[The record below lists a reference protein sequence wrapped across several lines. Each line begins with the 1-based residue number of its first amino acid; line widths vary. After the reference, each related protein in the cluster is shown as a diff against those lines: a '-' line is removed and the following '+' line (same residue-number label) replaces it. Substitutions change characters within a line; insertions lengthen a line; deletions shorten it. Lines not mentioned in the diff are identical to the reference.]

1 MATEKDLD
9 IRVGDYVDFGSYGR
23 LYVVRKDAGLTRE
36 DLLWVT
42 DIEDDRFNPY
52 ARGWFIKER
61 YAERIIER
69 GKEEDDEE

>member
-1 MATEKDLD
+1 MEKDLD

-69 GKEEDDEE
+69 GKEEDEEDE